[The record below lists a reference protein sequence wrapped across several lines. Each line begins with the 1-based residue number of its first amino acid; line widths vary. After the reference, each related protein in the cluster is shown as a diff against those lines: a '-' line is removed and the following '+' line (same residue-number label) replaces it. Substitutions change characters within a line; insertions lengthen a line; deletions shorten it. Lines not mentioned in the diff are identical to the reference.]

1 MARYTRLA
9 TPAEQSS
16 ITDVCRCNERE
27 KGDGPGHTSRQLRD
41 AVLLQPIDRNR
52 VESARVAAIHMA
64 RAIPHSAH
72 ANAKKRRGCAS
83 LCRLDH
89 PNDGRPMSTAEYFKE
104 QAERCRRLAQRA
116 ASPVVARELLELAAD
131 FLRRAT
137 ELESSG
143 SPVAQQQQQIQPK
156 QDDE

>member
-1 MARYTRLA
+1 
-9 TPAEQSS
+9 
-16 ITDVCRCNERE
+16 
-27 KGDGPGHTSRQLRD
+27 
-41 AVLLQPIDRNR
+41 VLLQPIDRNR
-52 VESARVAAIHMA
+52 VESAGVAAIRIA
-64 RAIPHSAH
+64 RAIPTLRSCDG
-72 ANAKKRRGCAS
+72 KKAPRVCFALQAGSFRVNRS
-83 LCRLDH
+83 
-89 PNDGRPMSTAEYFKE
+89 DGRPMSTAEYFKE

-137 ELESSG
+137 ELEPSG

>member
-1 MARYTRLA
+1 MAQVTPRDSCA
-9 TPAEQSS
+9 TLYCSS
-16 ITDVCRCNERE
+16 RSIAIGWSPR
-27 KGDGPGHTSRQLRD
+27 
-41 AVLLQPIDRNR
+41 VLLR
-52 VESARVAAIHMA
+52 STW
-64 RAIPHSAH
+64 RAPYHTPLMRTQ
-72 ANAKKRRGCAS
+72 KRRRGCAS

-89 PNDGRPMSTAEYFKE
+89 RNDGRPMSTAEYFKE

>member
-1 MARYTRLA
+1 
-9 TPAEQSS
+9 
-16 ITDVCRCNERE
+16 
-27 KGDGPGHTSRQLRD
+27 
-41 AVLLQPIDRNR
+41 
-52 VESARVAAIHMA
+52 
-64 RAIPHSAH
+64 
-72 ANAKKRRGCAS
+72 
-83 LCRLDH
+83 
-89 PNDGRPMSTAEYFKE
+89 MSTAEYFKE

-143 SPVAQQQQQIQPK
+143 SPVAQQQQQQIQPK